1 MIGQFFPIFA
11 SITIDVDLSAVYMGL
26 LFLVLFLIFTPL
38 LIKPFMK
45 AMEAR
50 EEATGGAREDADAD
64 TKAAEAKIAEYEE
77 TMKGIR
83 NEANDIRE
91 SLRGQGSAE
100 SKEVIEEV
108 QNELSKKIA
117 SERELIEKNKIAAL
131 AEIKT
136 KSNALADSIVGKILP
151 SGATS

>member
-1 MIGQFFPIFA
+1 MIGQFFPILA

-26 LFLVLFLIFTPL
+26 LFLVLFLILTPL

-50 EEATGGAREDADAD
+50 EEATSGARDDADAD
-64 TKAAEAKIAEYEE
+64 TKAADAKIAEYEE

-83 NEANDIRE
+83 NEATDIRE
-91 SLRGQGSAE
+91 SLKGQGTAE
-100 SKEVIEEV
+100 SKEVVEEV
-108 QNELSKKIA
+108 RTELSKKIA
-117 SERELIEKNKIAAL
+117 AERETIENNKIAAL
-131 AEIKT
+131 TEIKS

-151 SGATS
+151 SGAA